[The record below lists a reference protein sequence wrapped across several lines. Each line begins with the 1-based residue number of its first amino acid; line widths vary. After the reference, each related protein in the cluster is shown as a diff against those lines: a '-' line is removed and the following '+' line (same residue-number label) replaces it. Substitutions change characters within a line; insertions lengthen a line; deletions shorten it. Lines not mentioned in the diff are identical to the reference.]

1 MTSGAL
7 AMGGGDGGIYDA
19 AMRLVEL
26 SADPKKRK
34 AKLDELRAATA
45 AAGKAMD
52 EVKQAKAD
60 LSRREEVLAD
70 GQKELA
76 GRVKGVAKLEKTVSL
91 KKVQFDNEAVATNE
105 AQDKERRRLADQAKA
120 LDDKAESLGVE
131 AAFVQKEAA
140 GAVKM
145 KAQAVKRMGVADE
158 MIRALRAIVC
168 K

>member
-7 AMGGGDGGIYDA
+7 AMGGGDGAVYDA

-26 SADPKKRK
+26 SADPKQRK
-34 AKLDELRAATA
+34 ARLGELRAATA
-45 AAGKAMD
+45 TAGTAMD

-60 LSRREEVLAD
+60 LNRREEVLAD
-70 GQKELA
+70 GQKGLA
-76 GRVKGVAKLEKTVSL
+76 GRVKDVAKLEKTVAL

-105 AQDKERRRLADQAKA
+105 AQDKERRRLAAQAKE
-120 LDDKAESLGVE
+120 LDKKAESLGVN